1 MYPFGNVFKNF
12 TFTFVV
18 RLKIASNLV
27 LLDTLIQVANEP
39 LTILSVIRTL
49 VRVESR
55 EEKIVFKL
63 KTFLVLTLSKF
74 GFQTLESKRKGE
86 REKKVKGERV
96 E

>member
-27 LLDTLIQVANEP
+27 LLDTLIQVAKKP

-49 VRVESR
+49 ARVESR
-55 EEKIVFKL
+55 EEKVVFKL
-63 KTFLVLTLSKF
+63 KTFLVLTSSKF
-74 GFQTLESKRKGE
+74 RFQTLEIKRRGEEGE
-86 REKKVKGERV
+86 RGEG
-96 E
+96 

>member
-18 RLKIASNLV
+18 RLKIASNSV

-39 LTILSVIRTL
+39 LTILSVVRTL
-49 VRVESR
+49 LRVESR
-55 EEKIVFKL
+55 EEKAVFKL

-74 GFQTLESKRKGE
+74 GFQTLESKRNEEGE
-86 REKKVKGERV
+86 RGEG
-96 E
+96 